1 MEHIKETI
9 TKIVGKKI
17 QAIEL
22 VRQSREMGKQELA
35 YNGRP
40 FVLCGL
46 PLRRPPKSQLVHERR
61 NGDLFLEVVADPRYG
76 LPFGQDRLIPILV
89 SSIALKQ
96 GSPVVRFR
104 SGAEILRTFGLPN
117 SGKAY
122 KRLLESFM
130 RVMQSRISFGRKG
143 RRLDI
148 AHYEYFERMQLWNV
162 KDDPNQPALDE
173 QFDTVIHLSPKFW
186 KDLQEHPIPLDMNI
200 IRELSS
206 APGILDLYMWLTW
219 RCGKTGESVQ
229 IPLFGEYGI
238 AHQLGMADQAPRTL
252 RQTLKRWLARIK
264 VYWPDVPAE
273 LSKDGDHLT
282 VKFGLNVLPKPGTI
296 L

>member
-9 TKIVGKKI
+9 TKIAGKKI

-22 VRQSREMGKQELA
+22 VRQSREVGKQELA

-46 PLRRPPKSQLVHERR
+46 PLRRPPKSQLIHERR
-61 NGDLFLEVVADPRYG
+61 NGELFLEVVADPRYG

-89 SSIALKQ
+89 SLDRLKA
-96 GSPVVRFR
+96 GKPCGPVPIRRGDPCEHSVSQTAVRHTKDC
-104 SGAEILRTFGLPN
+104 S
-117 SGKAY
+117 
-122 KRLLESFM
+122 ESFM

-173 QFDTVIHLSPKFW
+173 QFDTVIHLSPKF
-186 KDLQEHPIPLDMNI
+186 LEGLEVHPIPLDMNV

-206 APGILDLYMWLTW
+206 APGILRYLHVADL
-219 RCGKTGESVQ
+219 
-229 IPLFGEYGI
+229 
-238 AHQLGMADQAPRTL
+238 AL
-252 RQTLKRWLARIK
+252 RQDRRT
-264 VYWPDVPAE
+264 
-273 LSKDGDHLT
+273 G
-282 VKFGLNVLPKPGTI
+282 
-296 L
+296 